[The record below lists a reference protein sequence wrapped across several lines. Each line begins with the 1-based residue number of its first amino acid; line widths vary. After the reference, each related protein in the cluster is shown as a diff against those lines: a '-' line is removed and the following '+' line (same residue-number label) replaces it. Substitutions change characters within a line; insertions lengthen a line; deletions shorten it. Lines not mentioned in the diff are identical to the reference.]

1 MACEIHSL
9 QLLSVQINI
18 FTGKIVS
25 LLNITCKAIFIWS
38 LTLSQYQDKEMGKK
52 IVVKVDSYCF
62 ELLARA
68 MITKLT
74 ARVEFDDTNNNKY
87 WLIHTKAVRNHVW
100 LEKTSRHYQIHCV
113 TRRTAAILRIYF
125 THALFHRLSHS
136 WQAITC
142 TNRIWPV
149 RRQEIWAR
157 D

>member
-1 MACEIHSL
+1 
-9 QLLSVQINI
+9 
-18 FTGKIVS
+18 
-25 LLNITCKAIFIWS
+25 
-38 LTLSQYQDKEMGKK
+38 MGKK

-136 WQAITC
+136 
-142 TNRIWPV
+142 
-149 RRQEIWAR
+149 
-157 D
+157 